1 MYMKQFILSFF
12 TCMSVLL
19 VQAQV
24 RTPAQMPAA
33 QQEEKEN
40 PLNLEPSDGDVAI
53 YPNPS
58 TGVFTVSL
66 KNLDSRKVDLRIMNV
81 IGNEIFR
88 ETLTST
94 DAQFQ
99 KTIDLNRFAKG
110 LYYVKLEADGFSTV
124 RRVVVK

>member
-1 MYMKQFILSFF
+1 MKKLILSLF

-24 RTPAQMPAA
+24 RTPVQVQAA
-33 QQEEKEN
+33 QQAEKEN
-40 PLNLEPSDGDVAI
+40 PLNLAPGDENVAI

-58 TGVFTVSL
+58 TGVFTISL
-66 KNLDSRKVDLRIMNV
+66 TNIDARKVDLRIMNV

-88 ETLTST
+88 ETLTSS

-99 KTIDLNRFAKG
+99 KTVDLSSYAKG
-110 LYYVKLEADGFSTV
+110 LYYVKIETEGYSTV